1 MKMMIPPLGS
11 RIRLR
16 TDWSFDLYYESRNE
30 SVYELFNAFTH
41 LKDTGGCYLPLWR
54 LDDADKEPVQAT
66 LPAGTLLTIDRY
78 YIRQGAA
85 DFDSVTFTLPSQPLP
100 GYAFGKKRAARFW
113 VKLEDVN
120 EIDFEFLAEDQPWW
134 HGVKD
139 QLKAGNT
146 VKVKTDFAFLYDRAE
161 VELHPL
167 SVELRVELPANIE
180 FFVIAEGSRVAFVRQ
195 VELDPA
201 WTWKDTYFSGRRN
214 TSGPRGATTFYVSSI
229 IGYAVKP

>member
-1 MKMMIPPLGS
+1 MKMMIPMLGS

-41 LKDTGGCYLPLWR
+41 LKGIGGCYLPSWR
-54 LDDADKEPVQAT
+54 LNDADKEPVQAT

-85 DFDSVTFTLPSQPLP
+85 DFDSVTFMLPSQPLP
-100 GYAFGKKRAARFW
+100 GYAFGKKRSARFW

-120 EIDFEFLAEDQPWW
+120 EIDFEFLEEDQPWW

-139 QLKAGNT
+139 KLKAGNT
-146 VKVKTDFAFLYDRAE
+146 VKVNPNFAFLYNRSE

-167 SVELRVELPANIE
+167 TVNKRDELPTNIE
-180 FFVIAEGSRVAFVRQ
+180 FFVIAEGSRVAFVRL
-195 VELDPA
+195 VDDVPCWA
-201 WTWKDTYFSGRRN
+201 ADDTRFSGRRN
-214 TSGPRGATTFYVSSI
+214 ASASMYSTTFYVSTI
-229 IGYAVKP
+229 IGYVVKP

>member
-16 TDWSFDLYYESRNE
+16 TNWSFDLYYESRNE
-30 SVYELFNAFTH
+30 SVYELFGVFSH
-41 LKDTGGCYLPLWR
+41 LKGTVAGYAPDAYPPLHR

-66 LPAGTLLTIDRY
+66 LPAGTLRTNDRY
-78 YIRQGAA
+78 YIRQGAG
-85 DFDSVTFTLPSQPLP
+85 DFDSVTFALPSKPLP

-134 HGVKD
+134 HCVKD

-146 VKVKTDFAFLYDRAE
+146 V
-161 VELHPL
+161 
-167 SVELRVELPANIE
+167 
-180 FFVIAEGSRVAFVRQ
+180 
-195 VELDPA
+195 
-201 WTWKDTYFSGRRN
+201 
-214 TSGPRGATTFYVSSI
+214 
-229 IGYAVKP
+229 